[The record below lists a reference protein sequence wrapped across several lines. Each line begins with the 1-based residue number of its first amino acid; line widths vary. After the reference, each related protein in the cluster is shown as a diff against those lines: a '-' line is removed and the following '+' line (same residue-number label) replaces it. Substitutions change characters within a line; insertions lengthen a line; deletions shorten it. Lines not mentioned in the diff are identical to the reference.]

1 MSPAPPVG
9 PAVCSPDA
17 VEEETSFEFAE
28 IPDVAAT
35 APALTLRKSRRVVFI
50 FTPLIPPIFPEI
62 RSGGWLHSARWVHQ
76 RGKKLRG
83 YTVLNRCLLIFRA
96 LIFESRVDC
105 GIPSLAAAPR
115 GPDTLPL
122 HSASAASI
130 ISFSWVASFSERG

>member
-1 MSPAPPVG
+1 MTRS
-9 PAVCSPDA
+9 
-17 VEEETSFEFAE
+17 
-28 IPDVAAT
+28 
-35 APALTLRKSRRVVFI
+35 
-50 FTPLIPPIFPEI
+50 FTPDLLV
-62 RSGGWLHSARWVHQ
+62 RQDARREVVSQ
-76 RGKKLRG
+76 EGAAGLVSRQLEKKLRG
-83 YTVLNRCLLIFRA
+83 HTFLNRCLLIFRA